1 MAARTINE
9 VKKMLKVLGRR
20 NSVNVQKVLWCVDEL
35 GIEYTQ
41 QDAGAGFGVTQEPWF
56 LEMNPNGLV
65 PTIDD
70 EGTVLWE
77 SNAILRYLASKYS
90 SKGLWPI
97 SLADRSRVD
106 MWMDWQ
112 LGMLMPG
119 LNPVFLGLIRTPPEK
134 RDLAAIAAGEA
145 RLRKAFTALDMSLGK
160 SSYVVGESLT
170 VADIALGC
178 ATNRWLLLDIQRP
191 SLPNL
196 ISWFDRI
203 RARPAFKLHVLS
215 ELS

>member
-1 MAARTINE
+1 MEE
-9 VKKMLKVLGRR
+9 VTEMLKVWGRR

-35 GIEYTQ
+35 GIEFTH
-41 QDAGAGFGVTQEPWF
+41 QDAGAGFGVTQEPWY

-77 SNAILRYLASKYS
+77 SNAILRYLAAKHT
-90 SKGLWPI
+90 SKGLWPT
-97 SLADRSRVD
+97 SVADRGRVD

-119 LNPVFLGLIRTPPEK
+119 LNPVFLGLVRTPPEK

-145 RLRKAFTALDMSLGK
+145 RLRKAFLALDMSLGK
-160 SSYVVGESLT
+160 SSYVVGEALT

-178 ATNRWLLLDIQRP
+178 ATNRWLLLDIERP
-191 SLPNL
+191 TLPNL
-196 ISWFDRI
+196 RSWFERI
-203 RARPAFKLHVLS
+203 QTRPAFRRHVPPVLS
-215 ELS
+215 